1 MTEKAIQLTINGQ
14 VQTVDVP
21 YLDWTL
27 VRYLRDMLGLM
38 GTKQGCDNNGTC
50 GLCKVIINGKAR
62 FACRTKLGKL
72 DGAIVE
78 TIESLAV
85 VGEFP
90 HPLIQTVI
98 QDGIFQCGFCAPGAI
113 MTAKALLDKTLHPS
127 DAEIERALSTV
138 LCRCAGLN
146 RMDQSVKRAAAIL
159 RGDQESTWTEEDTA
173 NEYMMLE
180 KITGRLVFTDDMKL
194 PDMLYAS
201 AYRANVPH
209 ARVISIDTRAAEAMP
224 GIVKVL
230 TSKDVPGTNIFGA
243 ILMDQPIFCDEDNDV
258 RYVGDTLA
266 LVVGETQEQVQA
278 ALSQIKIELEALPVI
293 STIEEALAKD
303 APVLHERLKTQNPDM
318 PNVLIHFH
326 TSKGDIEQG
335 FREADIILEDDYR
348 VPFVEHAYMEPE
360 ASISAPEEDGVVV
373 YAGSQGPTDD
383 RRQLAVALG
392 LPEDKIRMA
401 HIYMGG
407 GFGGKEDISTQIHS
421 ALAAYLTGRPVKVK
435 WSREESLK
443 VSYKRHAAKL
453 HYKIGAKKDGR
464 IVAADV
470 NIYGDTGGYASAGE
484 AVLFRMSA
492 FACGPYEVPHVSVHA
507 YAVHTNNPP
516 CGAFRGY
523 GSPQVAFAAE
533 VHLQKMIDQLGL
545 DPFDV
550 RLNNALEIGK
560 ATITGDVL
568 VEEVGAGVVECLQ
581 AVRAAVA
588 EEPPP
593 ELEPGEK
600 LGIGLSAAYKN
611 VGLGSNIPDNA
622 GAKLSL
628 EKEGTFLMRHGAADM
643 GQGSNQ
649 VVATIAAR
657 VLGVPFSMIRVH
669 TGDTRYDPEGG
680 MTTASRAT
688 FVSGNA
694 ALKASEGLRE
704 KLWDAVADEFN
715 VAMEDLE
722 IREGSFTNSRTGQC
736 YIGLQELAS
745 GTEEF
750 AFEAHYDA
758 PPTKPPAAHSDSY
771 PEPGEVPLHF
781 AYDFAGQVVMLAVHE
796 ETGRI
801 RVLKLITAQDV
812 GVPLI
817 RRNVIGQMEGAA
829 VQGLGYALSEQ
840 FAVEDGFPKSLRLKD
855 MGLLRFRD
863 IPEIQPIIVEDPHPK
878 GPFGAKGMGELAITP
893 TAPAVANA
901 VHDAVGVWINSLP
914 ITQEKI
920 LAALKEKK
928 LSEKEI

>member
-1 MTEKAIQLTINGQ
+1 MTEIQITINGQ
-14 VQTVDVP
+14 KYTVAKTC
-21 YLDWTL
+21 LDWTL
-27 VRYLRDMLGLM
+27 VRYLREVLGLM
-38 GTKQGCDNNGTC
+38 GTKQGCDNEGTC

-62 FACRTKLGKL
+62 FACRTMMNSL
-72 DGAIVE
+72 DGAVVE
-78 TIESLAV
+78 TIENLA
-85 VGEFP
+85 GAGHPP

-113 MTAKALLDKTLHPS
+113 MTAKALLDQTWEPS
-127 DAEIERALSTV
+127 DAEIERALSSV

-146 RMDQSVKRAAAIL
+146 RMDQSVRRAAAIM
-159 RGDQESTWTEEDTA
+159 RGVEESTWTEEDTA

-180 KITGRLVFTDDMKL
+180 KVTGRLVFTDDLKL
-194 PDMLYAS
+194 PGMLYAA
-201 AYRANVPH
+201 AYRADVPH
-209 ARVISIDTRAAEAMP
+209 ARVKKIDTRAAEVMP
-224 GIVKVL
+224 GIVRVL

-243 ILMDQPIFCDEDNDV
+243 ILMDQPIFCDEKNDV

-278 ALSQIKIELEALPVI
+278 ALTQIQVELEPLPVI
-293 STIEEALAKD
+293 CTIEEALAAD
-303 APVLHERLKTQNPDM
+303 APVLHERLRTQNPDM

-326 TSKGDIEQG
+326 TSKGDIEEG
-335 FREADIILEDDYR
+335 FQEADLILEDEYK
-348 VPFVEHAYMEPE
+348 VPFIEHAYMEPE
-360 ASISAPEEDGVVV
+360 VSISAPENDGVVV
-373 YAGSQGPTDD
+373 YVGSQGPTDD

-392 LPEDKIRMA
+392 LPEEKVRMA
-401 HIYMGG
+401 HMYIGG
-407 GFGGKEDISTQIHS
+407 GFGGKEDVSTQIHS

-453 HYKIGAKKDGR
+453 HYKFGAKKDGR
-464 IVAADV
+464 IVAAD
-470 NIYGDTGGYASAGE
+470 ITIHGDTGAYASAGE

-492 FACGPYEVPHVSVHA
+492 FACGPYEVPNVSVHA

-533 VHLQKMIDQLGL
+533 IHLQKIIDQLKL
-545 DPFDV
+545 DSFEV
-550 RLNNALEIGK
+550 RLKNALEIGK

-568 VEEVGAGVVECLQ
+568 IEEVGAGVVECLQ
-581 AVRAAVA
+581 AVRAALA
-588 EEPPP
+588 DQPDPI
-593 ELEPGEK
+593 LEPGEK
-600 LGIGLSAAYKN
+600 LGIGISAAYKN

-622 GAKLSL
+622 GARVSL
-628 EKEGTFLMRHGAADM
+628 EKDGTFLIRHGAADM

-649 VVATIAAR
+649 VVATIASR
-657 VLGVPFSMIRVH
+657 VLGVPLSLIRVH

-694 ALKASEGLRE
+694 ALKASEGLRAR
-704 KLWDAVADEFN
+704 LWEMVASEFN
-715 VAMEDLE
+715 VAVEDVE
-722 IREGSFTNSRTGQC
+722 IRNGAFTNCRTGQV
-736 YIGLQELAS
+736 YIGLQDLAGES
-745 GTEEF
+745 EEF
-750 AFEAHYDA
+750 VYEAHYDA
-758 PPTKPPAAHSDSY
+758 PQTKPPAAHSPSY
-771 PEPGEVPLHF
+771 PVPGEAPLHF
-781 AYDFAGQVVMLAVHE
+781 AYDFAGQVVILAVHE

-801 RVLKLITAQDV
+801 RVIKLICAQDV

-817 RRNVIGQMEGAA
+817 RRNVIGQIEGAA

-840 FAVEDGFPKSLRLKD
+840 FEVENAVPKSLRLKD

-901 VHDAVGVWINSLP
+901 IHDAVGVWINSLP

-920 LAALKEKK
+920 LAALQASKASGKGE
-928 LSEKEI
+928 

>member
-1 MTEKAIQLTINGQ
+1 MTDKAIQLTINGQ
-14 VQTVDVP
+14 VHAVDAGCQ
-21 YLDWTL
+21 DWTL
-27 VRYLRDMLGLM
+27 VRFLRDELGLM
-38 GTKQGCDNNGTC
+38 GTKQGCDNEGTC
-50 GLCKVIINGKAR
+50 GLCKVIIDGKAR
-62 FACRTKLGKL
+62 FACRTQLGSL
-72 DGAIVE
+72 DGAVVE
-78 TIESLAV
+78 TIESLALN
-85 VGEFP
+85 GQPP

-113 MTAKALLDKTLHPS
+113 LTAKALLDQTLTPS
-127 DAEIERALSTV
+127 DKEIERALSSV

-146 RMDQSVKRAAAIL
+146 RMDLSVKRAAAIL
-159 RGDQESTWTEEDTA
+159 RGDEKSTWTEEDTA

-180 KITGRLVFTDDMKL
+180 KITGRLIFTDDLKL
-194 PDMLYAS
+194 PGMLYAG

-209 ARVISIDTRAAEAMP
+209 ARVKRIDTQAAETMP
-224 GIVKVL
+224 GVVKIL

-243 ILMDQPIFCDEDNDV
+243 ILMDQPVFCDEDNDV

-266 LVVGETQEQVQA
+266 LVVAETQEQVQA
-278 ALSQIKIELEALPVI
+278 ALEKIQVELEPLPVI
-293 STIEEALAKD
+293 STVEEALAPG
-303 APVLHERLKTQNPDM
+303 APVLHARLKEQYPDM

-335 FREADIILEDDYR
+335 FAEADLILEDDYQ

-360 ASISAPEEDGVVV
+360 VSISAPEGEGVVV
-373 YAGSQGPTDD
+373 YVGSQGPTDD
-383 RRQLAVALG
+383 RRQLASALG
-392 LPEDKIRMA
+392 LPEEKVRMA
-401 HIYMGG
+401 HMYLGG
-407 GFGGKEDISTQIHS
+407 GFGGKEDVSTQIHS
-421 ALAAYLTGRPVKVK
+421 ALAAYVTGQPVKVK
-435 WSREESLK
+435 WSREESLM

-453 HYKIGAKKDGR
+453 HYKVGAKKDGR

-470 NIYGDTGGYASAGE
+470 HILGDTGAYASAGE

-492 FACGPYEVPHVSVHA
+492 FACGPYEVPNVSVHA

-533 VHLQKMIDQLGL
+533 VHLQKMIDRLGL
-545 DPFDV
+545 DSFDV
-550 RLNNALEIGK
+550 RLKNALDLGK

-568 VEEVGAGVVECLQ
+568 IEEVGAGVIECLQ
-581 AVRAAVA
+581 AVRSALA
-588 EEPPP
+588 EAPVP

-600 LGIGLSAAYKN
+600 LGIGISAAYKN

-622 GAKLSL
+622 GARVSL
-628 EKEGTFLMRHGAADM
+628 EKDGTFLVRHGAADM

-649 VVATIAAR
+649 VVAVIAAR
-657 VLGVPFSMIRVH
+657 VLGVPLSMIRVH
-669 TGDTRYDPEGG
+669 TGDTRFDPEGG

-694 ALKASEGLRE
+694 ALQASQGLRN
-704 KLWDAVADEFN
+704 KLWEAVSDEFN
-715 VAMEDLE
+715 VPAADLE
-722 IREGSFTNSRTGQC
+722 IREGAFVNTKTGQV
-736 YIGLQELAS
+736 YISLLELAG
-745 GTEEF
+745 GTEIFDVETRY
-750 AFEAHYDA
+750 HA
-758 PPTKPPAAHSDSY
+758 PRTLPPAAHSAAY
-771 PEPGEVPLHF
+771 PEPPEAPLHF
-781 AYDFAGQVVMLAVHE
+781 AYDFAGQVVMVAVHE

-801 RVLKLITAQDV
+801 RVLRLIAAQDV

-817 RRNVIGQMEGAA
+817 RRNVIGQIEGAA

-840 FAVEDGFPKSLRLKD
+840 FVVENAIPKSLRLKD

-863 IPEIQPIIVEDPHPK
+863 IPVIQPIIVEDPHPK

-914 ITQEKI
+914 VTQEKI
-920 LAALKEKK
+920 RAA
-928 LSEKEI
+928 LSEKSQV